1 MPRDSPTQSS
11 QAEKRPDMPEK
22 AYCSYRCLRS
32 LCSEGYHLPD
42 YLFLLKDLES
52 KVTLQLTSPRP
63 PFRLESLPP
72 KPAGAAHYS
81 SLLETVLTTS
91 PDSPLPSMVTLL
103 VRVLFHSGQRSAFLW
118 LLPVSF
124 ISIYWVYTARFPLL
138 TEGSQTA

>member
-1 MPRDSPTQSS
+1 MPRDSPTLSS
-11 QAEKRPDMPEK
+11 QAKRPDMPEK
-22 AYCSYRCLRS
+22 AYCSSRCLRS

-52 KVTLQLTSPRP
+52 EVTLQPTSPRP

-72 KPAGAAHYS
+72 KPAGATLYP
-81 SLLETVLTTS
+81 SLLAIVLTTS
-91 PDSPLPSMVTLL
+91 GQSSPVHGDFACH
-103 VRVLFHSGQRSAFLW
+103 RVLFHSGQRSAFLW

-138 TEGSQTA
+138 TEGSQNA

>member
-1 MPRDSPTQSS
+1 MPD
-11 QAEKRPDMPEK
+11 K
-22 AYCSYRCLRS
+22 AYCSSRCLRS

-52 KVTLQLTSPRP
+52 EVTLQLTSPRP

-72 KPAGAAHYS
+72 KPVGAVLITPCDSAYYLSRQS
-81 SLLETVLTTS
+81 SPTHG
-91 PDSPLPSMVTLL
+91 DFACH
-103 VRVLFHSGQRSAFLW
+103 RVLFHSGQHSVFLW

-138 TEGSQTA
+138 TEGSQNA